1 MTASVIMLA
10 IKIKI
15 CLCIWILKLD
25 SGFVLSGKRTRPRVP
40 FLAPSPKHFDKVR
53 DDEASSPAR
62 EARALPR
69 GAIVRREKAERAH
82 ACSQSIRGMTF
93 CPVARYRAL
102 PAGTKF
108 LAEGKLRVRRS
119 QHRHEQD

>member
-1 MTASVIMLA
+1 MTASAIMLA

-25 SGFVLSGKRTRPRVP
+25 LGFVLSGERTRPRVP
-40 FLAPSPKHFDKVR
+40 VLAPSQKHFDKVR

-69 GAIVRREKAERAH
+69 GAAVRREMAERAR
-82 ACSQSIRGMTF
+82 ACSQSIQLITF
-93 CPVARYRAL
+93 GRAARYRASS
-102 PAGTKF
+102 ARTKF
-108 LAEGKLRVRRS
+108 LAARRL
-119 QHRHEQD
+119 